1 MPIRAYTFKDEN
13 SVARFLSERG
23 ISHHEVGGPY
33 YNMNG
38 AQYVLVDEGMAQ
50 NLPPSGIP
58 VIGMS
63 YGVSDGGTPNLAEV
77 TSAYT
82 AVTAENLGPATLTF
96 SATLASTVVIPS
108 TVIVT
113 LTGSTTVLKDNGR
126 GRLLSTIDASPRG
139 TINYYTG
146 AISITF
152 WGQDNISG
160 DVEVDY
166 QYSALPTATGI
177 PDKVELVGLMIDN
190 GTASATVTVQIYND
204 NSGLSPAFAGQV
216 TLDTD
221 GKGFLPL
228 SGAISIALD
237 PTTPSRWVLLSG
249 SDTYGVSL
257 QWRRADI

>member
-38 AQYVLVDEGMAQ
+38 AQYVLVDEGMPQ

-63 YGVSDGGTPNLAEV
+63 YGVSDGGSPNIAEV
-77 TSAYT
+77 TNAYT
-82 AVTAENLGPATLTF
+82 SVTAESLGPATLSF
-96 SATLASTVVIPS
+96 SATLANTVVIPS
-108 TVIVT
+108 TVVVT
-113 LTGSTTVLKDNGR
+113 LTSSTTILKDNGR

-146 AISITF
+146 AVSITF
-152 WGQDNISG
+152 WGQDNIG
-160 DVEVDY
+160 GNVEVDY
-166 QYSALPTATGI
+166 QYSSLPTATGI
-177 PDKVELVGLMIDN
+177 PDKVELVGLMIDS
-190 GTASATVTVQIYND
+190 GTASATITATVYND
-204 NSGLSPAFAGQV
+204 NSGASAAFTGSV

-237 PTTPSRWVLLSG
+237 PTVPSRWVVLSG
-249 SDTYGVSL
+249 ADTYGVSL

>member
-13 SVARFLSERG
+13 SVARFLTERG

-77 TSAYT
+77 TDAYT
-82 AVTAENLGPATLTF
+82 AVTAENLGPVSLSF
-96 SATLASTVVIPS
+96 SATLANTVVIPS

-113 LTGSTTVLKDNGR
+113 LTGSTTILKDNGR
-126 GRLLSTIDASPRG
+126 GKLLSTVDASPRG

-146 AISITF
+146 AISITY
-152 WGQDNISG
+152 WGQDNVAG

-166 QYSALPTATGI
+166 SHSTLPTATGM
-177 PDKVELVGLMIDN
+177 PDKVELVGLMIDS

-204 NSGLSPAFAGQV
+204 NMGASAAFAGQV

-221 GKGFLPL
+221 GKGFIPL

-249 SDTYGVSL
+249 SDNYGVSL